1 MKYFVVSLWLTLF
14 TISMTW
20 GQTTLRVVIQDAAT
34 GGPLPG
40 ASAILMPGRIG
51 ATADPSGQLILSIS
65 TAGRYVLT
73 TSFVG
78 YQGRTDTL
86 TLPGQEN
93 INVDSLTVSLNP
105 EGEELEEVIVT
116 STRSTRSIANEPTRI
131 EVIAAEELEEKT
143 NMNAANITM
152 LLRETPG
159 IQVQQTSATSANQ
172 TFRIQGLDGR
182 YTQLLQNG
190 LPLYSGFASGLSI
203 LQIPPLDLKQ
213 VEIVKGSQ
221 STLYGGGA
229 IAGIV
234 NLVTKEPGKER
245 ENVLLLNG
253 TSGGGLDINGFFS
266 GRGNKLG
273 YTLYLSRNTQRGY
286 DPNRDNFTD
295 IPQSRRITVN
305 PRFFWYISE
314 RTTADVGMN
323 ASIEDRTGGD
333 LAVIRDGA
341 SGYTERNESDRY
353 TTQLNVRHRLNEQ
366 TALYVKNS
374 FTWFERTLTTPEYRF
389 GGRQRATFSE
399 AGINRYGD
407 KLEWVGGLNLW
418 TDTFNEQY
426 NQPGAPVRDYTLN
439 TVGAFVQNVYK
450 ATDRL
455 TLETGLRLD
464 RQPTY
469 GTFLLPRFSLLY
481 KAGEKLSSRLGG
493 GLGYKAPTV
502 FSEDAEQRLF
512 QGVLPINPLTTKAE
526 TSQGINWDIN
536 YRTQLGEG
544 WQLSVNHLFFYT
556 IIRQPLVLEALSADR
571 YQYRN
576 ADGHTDSRGFETNLT
591 VRYNNFRLY
600 SFYTLTNTKRH
611 YEGVNR
617 PIALTPRH
625 RVGAVLMYEI
635 EGKLRIGYEAY
646 YTGRQELEAGTGTR
660 PYWTMGFMAE
670 RRWKRLSLFINF
682 ENFTDVR
689 LSRFQP
695 LVTGTRLKPQ
705 FVSEIW
711 APTDG
716 RIINGG
722 IKLFL

>member
-14 TISMTW
+14 IIPMAW
-20 GQTTLRVVIQDAAT
+20 GQTALRVLILDAAT
-34 GGPLPG
+34 GEPLPG
-40 ASAILMPGRIG
+40 ASAILMPSQTGT
-51 ATADPSGQLILSIS
+51 TADPSGQVVLSVP
-65 TAGRYVLT
+65 TVGRYALT

-78 YQGRTDTL
+78 YQSRTDSVTL
-86 TLPGQEN
+86 SVRVDEAM
-93 INVDSLTVSLNP
+93 DSLTVRLSP

-116 STRSTRSIANEPTRI
+116 STRSTRSIADEPTRI

-143 NMNAANITM
+143 NMNAANISM
-152 LLRETPG
+152 VLRETPG

-245 ENVLLLNG
+245 ENILLLNG
-253 TSGGGLDINGFFS
+253 TSGGGLDLNGFFS
-266 GRGNKLG
+266 GRGHKLG
-273 YTLYLSRNTQRGY
+273 YTFYLSRNTQRGY
-286 DPNRDNFTD
+286 DPNRDSFTD
-295 IPQSRRITVN
+295 IPQSRRVTVN
-305 PRFFWYISE
+305 PRLFWYISE
-314 RTTADVGMN
+314 RTTADLGLN
-323 ASIEDRTGGD
+323 ASVEERTGGD

-341 SGYTERNESDRY
+341 AGYTERNQSDRY
-353 TTQLNVRHRLNEQ
+353 TTQFNVRHRLSER

-374 FTWFERTLTTPEYRF
+374 FTWFERALATPNYRF
-389 GGRQRATFSE
+389 EGRQRATFSE
-399 AGINRYGD
+399 AGVNRYGD

-418 TDTFNEQY
+418 TDTFDEQDR
-426 NQPGAPVRDYTLN
+426 QPGAAVRDYTLN
-439 TVGAFVQNVYK
+439 TLGAFVQNVYK
-450 ATDRL
+450 PTNRL

-464 RQPTY
+464 YQPTY

-481 KAGEKLSSRLGG
+481 KAGDKFSSRLGG

-502 FSEDAEQRLF
+502 FTEDAEQRLY
-512 QGVLPINPLTTKAE
+512 QGVEPIDPLTTTAE
-526 TSQGINWDIN
+526 TSQGVNWDVN

-544 WQLSVNHLFFYT
+544 WQLSLNHLFFYT
-556 IIRQPLVLEALSADR
+556 VIQQPLVLEKYTADR
-571 YQYRN
+571 YRYRN

-591 VRYNNFRLY
+591 LRYNDFRLY
-600 SFYTLTNTKRH
+600 SFYTFTNTKRH

-617 PIALTPRH
+617 PIALTPKH

-646 YTGRQELEAGTGTR
+646 YTGRQELEVGTGTR

-670 RRWKRLSLFINF
+670 RRWTRLSLFINF

-689 LSRFQP
+689 LSRFQTM
-695 LVTGTRLKPQ
+695 VSGTRLKPQ
-705 FVSEIW
+705 FVREIW

-716 RIINGG
+716 RIINEG